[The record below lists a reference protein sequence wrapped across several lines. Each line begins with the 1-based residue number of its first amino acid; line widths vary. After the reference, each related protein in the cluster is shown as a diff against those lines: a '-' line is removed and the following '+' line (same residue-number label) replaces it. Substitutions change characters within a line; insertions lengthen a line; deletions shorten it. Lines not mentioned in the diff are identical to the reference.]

1 MSVVQSRTRVALV
14 FMVALALAALLLLPA
29 LAAAVS
35 YRAAASES
43 ESFVIKSDGT
53 LWSWGGNYS
62 GNLGTGDRQPTSIPV
77 QVGSASDW
85 MSIVSYPFN
94 GMIGLRSNGSLWR
107 WGQPEPSSPTSYSGV
122 PGWAGPW
129 QQVAASEGHVLL
141 LTTGGEL
148 WATGGNTYG
157 ELGNGT
163 PSAGTATPFHVGSQL
178 WKSLGAGSSHS
189 LGVRSDGTLWAWGGN
204 ESGQLGLGSKDASPH
219 ASPIQIGSGSSWQAV
234 FCWRNSSYALT
245 DAGDLYAWGSNEN
258 GRLGIGSDAA
268 DVLTRTKLAGSWADV
283 APGSLHCMAL
293 RTDGSLWGC
302 GYNYNGALGLAPSDQ
317 VTTMTRVGSA
327 ASWDDVATGTYHTVA
342 VTTPAT
348 GDKFAACGAN
358 AFGQLGLGYAL
369 YRPSPEQIGTAAGW
383 TQVDASLTH
392 TAGVRDD
399 HSLWT
404 WGYDISG
411 ALGGSGGLNAPA
423 RVGFDS
429 DWAAVSCG
437 AYTDANYT
445 MALKT
450 SGTLWAFGDNGA
462 GQLGLGD
469 KVARAVPTQV
479 GSDADWAAV
488 AASDGVGSRGRT
500 DDAHPDFTL
509 DDHTLA
515 IKTDGSLWAWG
526 ANDYGQL
533 GIGGTAPR
541 LTPTRVDMATDWAAV
556 ACGDDYS
563 AGLKTDGTLW
573 VWGRNQFG
581 QLGTTDLV
589 DKDVP
594 TQVTTGTG
602 LDTFATFACG
612 AGRDGSHMLA
622 VRTDGALW
630 GWGSNGTGELA
641 RGFSYPPLI
650 MPPTQLVSGTG
661 WNSVACGSSYGDDFS
676 LATKTTGEIWAWG
689 GNYRGQLSN
698 GDFVAV
704 PDWPLGP
711 SSTGWDGVI
720 AGSDSFGL
728 KSDGT
733 LWSWGDNS
741 YGQLGLGDLKASPST
756 AVYPLQ
762 DFVDDAAPAV
772 SGTTVAAVAKAA
784 EGARGT
790 VRWART
796 VRTIKVSASDGLTGS
811 GVGRTQISLTGG
823 VSYLTRNSVT
833 VRNGDVTV
841 YVRAMDRMGNT
852 SDKKYLGHWKIDTMK
867 PKPAALG
874 TSVKRGAT
882 AKLKYRIADYSPCTV
897 KIAVKNARGKTV
909 KSIMVRSSRPMSWLS
924 ASFRCKLAKG
934 TYRWYVSATDSVGY
948 KQVKAAVGKLVVK

>member
-1 MSVVQSRTRVALV
+1 MSAQSRARVALV
-14 FMVALALAALLLLPA
+14 FMLALAALLLLPA
-29 LAAAVS
+29 VAAAVS
-35 YRAAASES
+35 YRTAATES

-62 GNLGTGDRQPTSIPV
+62 GNLGTGDGQPTSIPV

-85 MSIVSYPFN
+85 MSIVSFPFN
-94 GMIGLRSNGSLWR
+94 GMIGLRSDGSLWR

-129 QQVAASEGHVLL
+129 QQVTAGDGHVLL

-148 WATGGNTYG
+148 WAMGGNTHG
-157 ELGNGT
+157 ELGNDT
-163 PSAGTATPFHVGSQL
+163 PSAGTPTPFHVGSWS

-219 ASPIQIGSGSSWQAV
+219 ASPTQIGSGSSWKAV

-245 DAGDLYAWGSNEN
+245 VAGDLYAWGSNEY

-302 GYNYNGALGLAPSDQ
+302 GYNYDGALGLAPSDQ
-317 VTTMTRVGSA
+317 VTTITRVGSA
-327 ASWDDVATGTYHTVA
+327 ASWADVAVGTYHTVA
-342 VTTPAT
+342 VTTPGT
-348 GDKFAACGAN
+348 GDKFAACGGN
-358 AFGQLGLGYAL
+358 AYGQLGLGYSL
-369 YRPSPEQIGTAAGW
+369 YRPSPEQVGTAAGW
-383 TQVDASLTH
+383 AQADASLTH
-392 TAGVRDD
+392 TAGIRDD

-404 WGYDISG
+404 WGYNISG
-411 ALGGSGGLNAPA
+411 GLGGSGGLNAPA
-423 RVGFDS
+423 RVGFDN

-469 KVARAVPTQV
+469 KVARGVPTQV
-479 GSDADWAAV
+479 GSDADWTAV
-488 AASDGVGSRGRT
+488 AASDGVGDRGREILG
-500 DDAHPDFTL
+500 DPYTL

-515 IKTDGSLWAWG
+515 IKADGSLWAWG

-533 GIGGTAPR
+533 GLGADTSGH
-541 LTPTRVDMATDWAAV
+541 LTPVQVGLETDWAAV

-563 AGLKTDGTLW
+563 AALKTDGSLW
-573 VWGRNQFG
+573 VWGHNQFQ
-581 QLGTTDLV
+581 QLGQGGAVKLTT
-589 DKDVP
+589 P
-594 TQVTTGTG
+594 TRLLTGTG
-602 LDTFATFACG
+602 AETFSAFACG
-612 AGRDGSHMLA
+612 SGSDASHMLA
-622 VRTDGALW
+622 VKKDGTLW
-630 GWGSNGTGELA
+630 GWGTDRLGELGLGTNGTLHT
-641 RGFSYPPLI
+641 I
-650 MPPTQLVSGTG
+650 PPTKLMGGTN
-661 WNSVACGSSYGDDFS
+661 WKSVACGGSYGDNYS
-676 LATKTTGEIWAWG
+676 LAVTTTGELWTWG
-689 GNYRGQLSN
+689 GNYRGQLGN
-698 GDFVAV
+698 GDFVSLLTLPTTAN
-704 PDWPLGP
+704 
-711 SSTGWDGVI
+711 SSGWSTVVS
-720 AGSDSFGL
+720 GSDSFGL

-741 YGQLGLGDLKASPST
+741 SGQLGLGDLNASPST

-772 SGTTVAAVAKAA
+772 SGTTLAAVAKA
-784 EGARGT
+784 GASARRAGSWT
-790 VRWART
+790 RT
-796 VRTIKVSASDGLTGS
+796 VRTIKVKATDTGS

-823 VSYLTRNSVT
+823 VSYLTRGSVT

-841 YVRAMDRMGNT
+841 YVRAMDRKGNT
-852 SDKKYLGHWKIDTMK
+852 SPKKYLGHWKVDTMK

-874 TSVKRGAT
+874 TSVKRGST

-897 KIAVKNARGKTV
+897 KIAVKNARGKTM
-909 KSIMVRSSRPMSWLS
+909 KSITVRSVRPMSWLT

-948 KQVKAAVGKLVVK
+948 KQVKPAIGKLVVK